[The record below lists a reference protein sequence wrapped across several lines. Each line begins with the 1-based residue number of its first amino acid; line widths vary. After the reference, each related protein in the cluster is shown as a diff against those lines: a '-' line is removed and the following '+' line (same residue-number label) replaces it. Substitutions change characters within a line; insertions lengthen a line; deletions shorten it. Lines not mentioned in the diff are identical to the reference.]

1 MPHVNIKMYPGRSE
15 DVKQQLTNAIVRD
28 VLSIVQCDEKW
39 ISVVVEEIDSTEWPE
54 KVYKPEILDKQD
66 SLYKKP
72 GYNPF
77 E

>member
-15 DVKQQLTNAIVRD
+15 DVKQKLSDAIVRD
-28 VLSIVQCDEKW
+28 VLSVVQCDEKW
-39 ISVVVEEIDSTEWPE
+39 ISVVVEEIDSAEWAE
-54 KVYKPEILDKQD
+54 KVYQPEILDKQD
-66 SLYKKP
+66 NLYKKP

>member
-1 MPHVNIKMYPGRSE
+1 MPHISIKMYPGRS
-15 DVKQQLTNAIVRD
+15 DDMKQQLADAIVRE
-28 VLSIVQCDEKW
+28 VLSVVQCDEKW
-39 ISVVVEEIDSTEWPE
+39 ISVVVEDIDSAEWPQ

-66 SLYKKP
+66 QLYKKP

>member
-1 MPHVNIKMYPGRSE
+1 MPHVSIKMYPGRSE
-15 DVKQQLTNAIVRD
+15 DVKQQLTDTIVRD
-28 VLSIVQCDEKW
+28 VLSVVQCDEKW
-39 ISVVVEEIDSTEWPE
+39 ISVVVEEIDAAEWPE

>member
-1 MPHVNIKMYPGRSE
+1 MPHVSIKMYPGRSE
-15 DVKQQLTNAIVRD
+15 DVKQQLADAIVRD
-28 VLSIVQCDEKW
+28 VLSVVQCDEKW
-39 ISVVVEEIDSTEWPE
+39 ISVVVEEIDSAEWPE

>member
-1 MPHVNIKMYPGRSE
+1 MYPGRSE
-15 DVKQQLTNAIVRD
+15 DVKQQLADAIVRN
-28 VLSIVQCDEKW
+28 VLSVVQCDEKW
-39 ISVVVEEIDSTEWPE
+39 ISVVVEEIDSAEWPE